1 MRGRR
6 RPELFWSISFKKHNE
21 GVRSGTFW
29 RVVKLQWHD
38 SNMTNCNGRSV
49 NLENCNGM
57 DPINPIFLGRRE
69 YHLSTQTAKTN

>member
-6 RPELFWSISFKKHNE
+6 RLGLFWSINFLKHIE
-21 GVRSGTFW
+21 GVSNVMFW

-49 NLENCNGM
+49 NLNNCNGM
-57 DPINPIFLGRRE
+57 DPINHIKKDF
-69 YHLSTQTAKTN
+69 